1 MGEKKTAV
9 HAGNKGLT
17 RYLLLFAVVVVSIIF
32 GILQPK
38 FFSVRNWMN
47 IVSSTSLVGIMAVGM
62 TIVMST
68 NEMELATGCEAT
80 IAAAV
85 AGRLLLDGTF
95 PSYILAVII
104 GLAVSVCVG
113 LLNSFFV
120 LKLSVPSFIE
130 TIAVTTLIDGFI
142 SLATNNSYM
151 FSNKWPSS
159 YAFLGQTRVAG
170 IIPVP
175 AIIFVAIVIVM
186 IFVMDHTKLGRYIGS
201 VGANPTA
208 CTNVGINNKK
218 IKMICFLLC
227 ALLCG
232 IDGILTSSQVLSVS
246 PTLGQDVLMD
256 AMAATM
262 MGATFL
268 RVGRYNIQGTVVAAL
283 LITVIQNGITSV
295 GAPNFVEDIV
305 TGTILIIS
313 IGVIA
318 MTRKEGLPSVT
329 FNE

>member
-1 MGEKKTAV
+1 
-9 HAGNKGLT
+9 
-17 RYLLLFAVVVVSIIF
+17 
-32 GILQPK
+32 
-38 FFSVRNWMN
+38 
-47 IVSSTSLVGIMAVGM
+47 
-62 TIVMST
+62 
-68 NEMELATGCEAT
+68 
-80 IAAAV
+80 
-85 AGRLLLDGTF
+85 
-95 PSYILAVII
+95 
-104 GLAVSVCVG
+104 
-113 LLNSFFV
+113 
-120 LKLSVPSFIE
+120 
-130 TIAVTTLIDGFI
+130 
-142 SLATNNSYM
+142 
-151 FSNKWPSS
+151 
-159 YAFLGQTRVAG
+159 
-170 IIPVP
+170 
-175 AIIFVAIVIVM
+175 
-186 IFVMDHTKLGRYIGS
+186 
-201 VGANPTA
+201 
-208 CTNVGINNKK
+208 
-218 IKMICFLLC
+218 MICFLLC

-283 LITVIQNGITSV
+283 LLTVIQNGITSV